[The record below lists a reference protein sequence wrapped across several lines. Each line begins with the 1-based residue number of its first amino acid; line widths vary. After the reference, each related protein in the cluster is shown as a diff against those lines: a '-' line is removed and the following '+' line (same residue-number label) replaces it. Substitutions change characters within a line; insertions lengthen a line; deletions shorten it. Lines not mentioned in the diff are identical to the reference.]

1 MHYFSV
7 DVPDAVREFLGAC
20 ARTNSLNLCN
30 LLNPQDLHVFK
41 KTWEQWADQQDEDL
55 YNNGSF
61 MCAGVS
67 VSTEIPFFVLG
78 MRHAVWENHH
88 NEVEVLV
95 AGALAH
101 NCADILEKSV
111 WTSVEWEYAEQ
122 QNDNGR
128 GQYTSLTTDTSA
140 LNLLINAIPMTTLD
154 HILIRCHEHPIKD
167 HAVYR
172 WLEERKAQRLHALL
186 TQAIDAPNKGGFAK
200 KM

>member
-101 NCADILEKSV
+101 NCADILEKAV

-122 QNDNGR
+122 KSAKNHG
-128 GQYTSLTTDTSA
+128 GHTCLTTDTSA
-140 LNLLINAIPMTTLD
+140 LNVLINSIPMNILDNTLA
-154 HILIRCHEHPIKD
+154 RCHGHSMQD
-167 HAVYR
+167 SNVHR
-172 WLEERKAQRLHALL
+172 WLEERKAHRVRETLTEALGTPKVL
-186 TQAIDAPNKGGFAK
+186 GGVK